1 MKRLPAVC
9 FLFCF
14 MFALGLPQGAFSGT
28 FYYAELYL
36 PNIMVLHPM
45 GYTGTGD
52 HQILEITVGIDPSS
66 DHAVDAQFSALNVVN
81 IWNSLT
87 PSSTPTTRTGT
98 TKGGTRQRTSRDGSY
113 PTATSRS
120 KSTGQPISA
129 SSSATPA

>member
-9 FLFCF
+9 FLFSF
-14 MFALGLPQGAFSGT
+14 MFALALVQAAFSGT
-28 FYYAELYL
+28 FYNAELYL
-36 PNIMVLHPM
+36 PEITVLHPM

-66 DHAVDAQFSALNVVN
+66 DQAVDAQFSALNVVN
-81 IWNSLT
+81 TWNALT
-87 PSSTPTTRTGT
+87 PSSTTITRPAT
-98 TKGGTRQRTSRDGSY
+98 TKAGTRQRTSKDGSY
-113 PTATSRS
+113 PTATSHS